1 MGACF
6 RDYGLHDLG
15 FGAPDPVRTGVK
27 DDPGDGL
34 PEDLSA
40 SGPSQA
46 RKDRPPPRR
55 LRVDGAGTGSRLQA
69 GAAPRTIDDEHSERV
84 QADAR
89 SPAMILLCNANPN
102 PDEIFGKDSRHQR
115 RSRPDAADASAR

>member
-1 MGACF
+1 MYWSEG
-6 RDYGLHDLG
+6 RPRGWG
-15 FGAPDPVRTGVK
+15 FLKTCQPRGQVRPEKIDP
-27 DDPGDGL
+27 
-34 PEDLSA
+34 A
-40 SGPSQA
+40 
-46 RKDRPPPRR
+46 RR

-89 SPAMILLCNANPN
+89 SPAMILLCNANPS